1 MLLNDD
7 PPTLLRG
14 RRLHSHQPHPLE
26 NWDALEMGGHTVILL
41 LGDGAMPSPT
51 PYAASGA
58 VPQVRSGPAPQPA
71 PPPRPSPVPAPT
83 PAPVNGGA
91 IPPIPGE
98 AAYAAGFAQPPGMA
112 APPPPVTPPR
122 QLPALTV
129 SSPGQGAGAPPR
141 PGGMNGGRIVPHSLG
156 APVQDHI
163 DEMILL
169 TLPTREVSAHVDET
183 VAFQVE
189 IVNAGDLVSSFDVQV
204 EGVDPE
210 WVVILPAQ
218 INLNEGESGIVSITV
233 TAPRHYSSVAGRYHL
248 AVTVTTPE
256 YPDRYSQVGATL
268 ALEPFYDV
276 QVGDLSR
283 KRQVSSWGNPVT
295 ESQFLLANGG
305 NSVTQVQVEAMDE
318 ERALHFEFQMLNDPM
333 LYARQTEVRLEPGM
347 QTEVTLLAEPN
358 HRSMIS
364 LRNRTYQFDV
374 RATPLG
380 GQQFPRVIG
389 GQVKVVPLIGKAI
402 ITLTL
407 FLLTA
412 LLVVFFSP
420 RVRTFEVSPA
430 VVDAGTPVV
439 LSWEASRFS
448 AVNISGMNLG
458 NVPPVPVGTVVLEP
472 TGSDAYTIQANNFI
486 SRLGI
491 RLFET
496 ERRAEVAVTPVAP
509 GIALNVSR
517 GSIITGEQVTLS
529 WSVERADR
537 VTLLINGNPEPL
549 PTDQFVWSR
558 TLQPDVDTS
567 IRIEASNPSVAGS
580 GSVFFASDTIRVV
593 TPTPTPL
600 PNPSVLVFD
609 VGPPIITAGEVVN
622 LQWRVANSPSVSI
635 EGVGV
640 ELPPEGSRQLY
651 PLQTTT
657 YVLRAI
663 TLGGETFSDE
673 ITVVVNPPPT
683 STPMPLAPQIEF
695 FRANP
700 VEYILG
706 QDDPVQLS
714 WSVRGNVTGVQIFSP
729 DLQISANFSRTGSL
743 PVSPARTTFF
753 ILTAT
758 NQDQSSTAQ
767 VDITVLEPTPTPTP
781 LPTETPT
788 PTPVPTGT
796 PIPAPLIIFFGIES
810 AESPPRPDEVRQ
822 TGTNQYEIVAGA
834 LIRLRWSVG
843 TATRVG
849 LRGIGVSTIDYGS
862 RPFDGDLTLQYTG
875 DINQFELTGVNDPAG
890 VGAQDPSTR
899 QVLNIDVRQI
909 IPRSPTNLVGSVVD
923 GQNRLSW
930 SYDAASQQRI
940 TGFRIYR
947 ADVPT
952 MNFVTVAQVGST
964 ETNWLDTFTP
974 NCDKAYFVVAIY
986 DNFQGQTLETAPSPT
1001 SWFSPSCSG

>member
-1 MLLNDD
+1 ML
-7 PPTLLRG
+7 
-14 RRLHSHQPHPLE
+14 
-26 NWDALEMGGHTVILL
+26 
-41 LGDGAMPSPT
+41 
-51 PYAASGA
+51 
-58 VPQVRSGPAPQPA
+58 
-71 PPPRPSPVPAPT
+71 PAPT
-83 PAPVNGGA
+83 APS
-91 IPPIPGE
+91 PGN
-98 AAYAAGFAQPPGMA
+98 AARF
-112 APPPPVTPPR
+112 APPTNGRPY
-122 QLPALTV
+122 
-129 SSPGQGAGAPPR
+129 AP
-141 PGGMNGGRIVPHSLG
+141 NSLS

-163 DEMILL
+163 DEMILV
-169 TLPTREVSAHVDET
+169 TLGVREVSALVDET
-183 VAFQVE
+183 VAFQLE

-204 EGVDPE
+204 EGVNPE

-218 INLNEGESGIVSITV
+218 INLNDGESGIVTITV
-233 TAPRHYSSVAGRYHL
+233 TAPRHFSSVAGRYHL
-248 AVTVTTPE
+248 AITVTTPE
-256 YPDRYSQVGATL
+256 YQERYSQVGATL

-283 KRQVSSWGNPVT
+283 KRQLSSWGNPVS

-305 NSVTQVQVEAMDE
+305 NSTAQIQVEAMDE
-318 ERALHFEFQMLNDPM
+318 ERALHFEFQVLNDPM
-333 LYARQTEVRLEPGM
+333 LYARQAEIRLEPGR

-389 GQVKVVPLIGKAI
+389 GQLKVVPLIGKAI

-407 FLLTA
+407 FLVTA

-430 VVDAGTPVV
+430 VVNAGTPVV
-439 LSWEASRFS
+439 LRWEASRFS
-448 AVNISGMNLG
+448 DVNISGMNLG
-458 NVPPVPVGTVVLEP
+458 NVPPAAVGTVVLEP
-472 TGSDAYTIQANNFI
+472 MASDVYNIEANNFI

-509 GIALNVSR
+509 GVSLNLSR
-517 GSIITGEQVTLS
+517 ANIITGDQVTLS

-537 VTLLINGNPEPL
+537 ATLLINGNPEPL

-567 IRIEASNPSVAGS
+567 IRLEASNPSVAGS

-609 VGPPIITAGEVVN
+609 VGPPVITAGEVVN
-622 LQWRVANSPSVSI
+622 LQWRVANAPSVAI

-657 YVLRAI
+657 YVLRAV

-673 ITVVVNPPPT
+673 ITVVVNAPPT
-683 STPMPLAPQIEF
+683 ATPLPLAPQIEF

-706 QDDPVQLS
+706 EDDPVQLS
-714 WSVRGNVTGVQIFSP
+714 WSVRGDVTGVQLFSP
-729 DLQISANFSRTGSL
+729 DLQISANFSRTGTL
-743 PVSPARTTFF
+743 PVSPSQTTFF

-758 NQDQSSTAQ
+758 NREQSSTAQ

-781 LPTETPT
+781 LPTETPLPPT
-788 PTPVPTGT
+788 ATPVPA
-796 PIPAPLIIFFGIES
+796 PAIIFFGVES

-834 LIRLRWSVG
+834 LIRLRWSVT

-849 LRGIGVSTIDYGS
+849 LRGVGVSTIDYGS

-875 DINQFELTGVNDPAG
+875 EINQYELTGVNDPAG
-890 VGAQDPSTR
+890 VGASDPSTR

-909 IPRSPTNLVGSVVD
+909 IPRAPTNLVGSVVE

-964 ETNWLDTFTP
+964 ETTWLDTFSP

-986 DNFQGQTLETAPSPT
+986 DNFQGQTLETNPSPT